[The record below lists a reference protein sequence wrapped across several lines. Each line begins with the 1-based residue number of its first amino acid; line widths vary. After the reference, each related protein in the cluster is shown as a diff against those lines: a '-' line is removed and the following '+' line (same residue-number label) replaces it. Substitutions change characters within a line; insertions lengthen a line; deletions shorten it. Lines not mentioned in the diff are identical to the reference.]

1 MLDDKSELYIECVV
15 EQEIGKSLLRYSQ
28 RSMNSQQ
35 DGRKPKYPTTL
46 LLLVPMR
53 ANKNHANYAIFPTI
67 DENEASINGTIA
79 IPKQIIDM
87 L

>member
-1 MLDDKSELYIECVV
+1 LLDDESELYIECVV
-15 EQEIGKSLLRYSQ
+15 EQEIGKSLLRYCP

-35 DGRKPKYPTTL
+35 DGRKPKYLTTL
-46 LLLVPMR
+46 LPLVPMR
-53 ANKNHANYAIFPTI
+53 ANKNHANYVTFPTI
-67 DENEASINGTIA
+67 NENEASINGTIA